1 MKSRSQNEL
10 QENVKGSRDAQS
22 RITLQIVSSERPRRV
37 LIVEDDDDSRA
48 MLGELVAAFGH
59 QPFRAASGAE
69 ALVYAGQARLD
80 VALIDI
86 GLRGEDGCE
95 VAKSLRAA
103 LGGNS
108 IRLVA
113 LTGYSD
119 GATREIADEAGF
131 DDYIIKPVMP
141 EALAALLQ
149 STPAVG

>member
-1 MKSRSQNEL
+1 M
-10 QENVKGSRDAQS
+10 
-22 RITLQIVSSERPRRV
+22 
-37 LIVEDDDDSRA
+37 LIVEDDEDSRV
-48 MLGELVAAFGH
+48 MLGELVASFGH

-69 ALVYAGQARLD
+69 ALVHAGQSRPD

-95 VAKSLRAA
+95 VARRLRAA
-103 LGGNS
+103 LGGDS

-131 DDYIIKPVMP
+131 DDYIIKPVLP
-141 EALAALLQ
+141 EMLAELLQ
-149 STPAVG
+149 STPALG